1 MSRRDNTSKNLRGVR
16 FMEIVVLVKQV
27 PDTANVGAD
36 AMKEDGTVNRAALK
50 TVFNPDDLHALELA
64 LEMKDKYG
72 ATVTVITMGPPK
84 AIEVLKDCLYRG
96 ADKAF
101 LLSDP
106 KFAGS
111 DTLATSL
118 VLKSAIE
125 AKVKNYDIIMAGR
138 QAIDGDTA
146 QVGPQIAEKLNIPQ
160 LTFVTEIESIKNGSI
175 KLSRLS
181 DEGTELVECK
191 TPVLLTV
198 EGGANTPRPPR
209 VKRMLKY
216 MNAISSFQMNE
227 DWVTDEESSHIKE
240 KGLQIPVIGFC
251 DMVVNPEFIG
261 LAGSPTRVKEIHSV
275 VFKSIETKAY
285 EANQN
290 SINQMMKELVS
301 EHIIG

>member
-1 MSRRDNTSKNLRGVR
+1 
-16 FMEIVVLVKQV
+16 MEIVVLVKQV

-50 TVFNPDDLHALELA
+50 TVFNPDDLHALEMA
-64 LEMKDKYG
+64 LEIKDKYG
-72 ATVTVITMGPPK
+72 ANVSVITMGPPR
-84 AIEVLKDCLYRG
+84 AIEILKESLYRG
-96 ADKAF
+96 ADRVF

-118 VLKSAIE
+118 ILKSAIE
-125 AKVKNYDIIMAGR
+125 AKVKNFDIIMAGR

-160 LTFVTEIESIKNGSI
+160 ITFVTDVEDVKNGKI

-181 DEGTELVECK
+181 DEGTEIVECK
-191 TPVLLTV
+191 TPVLITV
-198 EGGANTPRPPR
+198 EGGVNNPRPAR
-209 VKRMLKY
+209 IKKLLKY
-216 MNAISSFQMNE
+216 VNAMSSFQMNE
-227 DWVTDEESSHIKE
+227 EWVTDEDVKYLKE
-240 KGLQIPVIGFC
+240 RELEIPVISFC
-251 DMVVNPEFIG
+251 DIVVNPEYIG

-275 VFKSIETKAY
+275 VFKSIESKDYPAT
-285 EANQN
+285 QDGVN
-290 SINQMMKELVS
+290 SMMKELVS

>member
-1 MSRRDNTSKNLRGVR
+1 
-16 FMEIVVLVKQV
+16 MEIVVLVKQV

-50 TVFNPDDLHALELA
+50 TVFNPDDLHALEMA
-64 LEMKDKYG
+64 LEIKDKHG
-72 ATVTVITMGPPK
+72 ANITVITMGPPK
-84 AIEVLKDCLYRG
+84 AVEILKESLYRG

-118 VLKSAIE
+118 ILKSAIE
-125 AKVKNYDIIMAGR
+125 AKVKNFDIIMAGR

-160 LTFVTEIESIKNGSI
+160 LTFVTEVEEVKNGKI

-181 DEGTELVECK
+181 DEGTEVVECK

-198 EGGANTPRPPR
+198 EGGVNIPRPAR
-209 VKRMLKY
+209 VKRLLKY
-216 MNAISSFQMNE
+216 VNAMSSFQMNE
-227 DWVTDEESSHIKE
+227 EWVTDEDVKYLKE
-240 KGLQIPVIGFC
+240 RDLEIPVVSFC
-251 DMVVNPEFIG
+251 DIVVNPEYIG

-275 VFKSIETKAY
+275 VFKSIESKDYPAT
-285 EANQN
+285 QDGMN
-290 SINQMMKELVS
+290 SMMKELVS

>member
-1 MSRRDNTSKNLRGVR
+1 
-16 FMEIVVLVKQV
+16 MEIVVLVKQV

-50 TVFNPDDLHALELA
+50 TVFNPDDLNA
-64 LEMKDKYG
+64 LEMALEIKERFG
-72 ATVTVITMGPPK
+72 ANVSVITMGPPR
-84 AIEVLKDCLYRG
+84 AVEILKESLYRG
-96 ADKAF
+96 ADKAY

-118 VLKSAIE
+118 ILKGAIE
-125 AKVKNYDIIMAGR
+125 AKVKNFDIIMAGR

-160 LTFVTEIESIKNGSI
+160 ITFVTDVEEAKNGKV

-181 DEGTELVECK
+181 DEGTEVVECK

-198 EGGANTPRPPR
+198 EGGVNTPRPAR
-209 VKRMLKY
+209 VKRLLKY
-216 MNAISSFQMNE
+216 VNAMSSFQMNE
-227 DWVTDEESSHIKE
+227 DWVTDEDVEYLKKRDLE
-240 KGLQIPVIGFC
+240 IPVISFC
-251 DMVVNPEFIG
+251 DIVVNPEHIG

-275 VFKSIETKAY
+275 VFKSIESKDYPATQDGL
-285 EANQN
+285 NC
-290 SINQMMKELVS
+290 MMRELVS